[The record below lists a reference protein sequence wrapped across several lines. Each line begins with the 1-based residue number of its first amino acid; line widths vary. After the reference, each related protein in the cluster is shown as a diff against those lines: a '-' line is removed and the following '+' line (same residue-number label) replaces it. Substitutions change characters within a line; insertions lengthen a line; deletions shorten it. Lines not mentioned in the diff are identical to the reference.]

1 MDIVWFGRSCFRLQS
16 SQAVV
21 LTDPFGPLPDSALSG
36 VHIVTLSDRQRASE
50 LTPVPGA
57 RVVDGPGEY
66 EIKGV
71 PINGVA
77 ISGTSLTPALSQ
89 GERGIMRK
97 TFVYTVT
104 LDGIAVCH
112 LGRLAE
118 APAGQGEQE
127 LGPADVLLI
136 PLGDPE
142 GLPAPRA
149 VQLASQLEGKLLVP
163 MLLGGSNDEAALE
176 AFCKELG
183 ADPTARESRL
193 SVTATALA
201 AQTRVAVLTPQGGA

>member
-1 MDIVWFGRSCFRLQS
+1 MEIVWFGRSCFRLQS

-21 LTDPFGPLPDSALSG
+21 LTDPFGTLPASAVTG
-36 VHIVTLSDRQRASE
+36 VHIVTLSDRNRRSE
-50 LTPVPGA
+50 LAEVSGA

-77 ISGTSLTPALSQ
+77 VSGASGAGQS
-89 GERGIMRK
+89 K

-112 LGRLAE
+112 LGRLSE
-118 APAGQGEQE
+118 TPAGQSAQE
-127 LGPADVLLI
+127 LGQADVLLL
-136 PLGDPE
+136 PLGEPE
-142 GLPAPRA
+142 GLAVPRA
-149 VQLASQLEGKLLVP
+149 VQLASQLEAKLLVP
-163 MLLGGSNDEAALE
+163 MLLGGTGDETALE

-183 ADPTARESRL
+183 ADPTAREARL
-193 SVTATALA
+193 SLTATALA
-201 AQTRVAVLTPQGGA
+201 AQTRVAILTPQGGA

>member
-21 LTDPFGPLPDSALSG
+21 LTDPFGTLPDSALSG

-50 LTPVPGA
+50 LVPVPGA

-77 ISGTSLTPALSQ
+77 ISGAATAGQPA
-89 GERGIMRK
+89 RK

-112 LGRLAE
+112 LGRFAE
-118 APAGQGEQE
+118 TPAGQGGQE
-127 LGPADVLLI
+127 LGQADVLLI
-136 PLGDPE
+136 PLGEPE

-149 VQLASQLEGKLLVP
+149 VQLASQLEAKLLVP
-163 MLLGGSNDEAALE
+163 MLLGGPNDEAALE

-183 ADPTARESRL
+183 ADPTARENRL

-201 AQTRVAVLTPQGGA
+201 AQTRVAMLTPQGGA